1 MLTGG
6 REVEIEGIA
15 NYVQPTLLDEVHEEM
30 SLWKDEIFGPV
41 LAAIPFDDEQQA
53 IELANNHIYALAASI
68 WTDDLHRAHRVAG
81 RLNAGTVS
89 VNTVDALDVTV
100 PFGGNKQS
108 GFGRDLSLH
117 AFDKFTTLKTT
128 WFQFR

>member
-15 NYVQPTLLDEVHEEM
+15 NYVQPTLLDGVNEEM

-53 IELANNHIYALAASI
+53 IQLANNHIYALAASI

-81 RLNAGTVS
+81 RLNAGHGVGQYRGC
-89 VNTVDALDVTV
+89 A
-100 PFGGNKQS
+100 
-108 GFGRDLSLH
+108 GRH
-117 AFDKFTTLKTT
+117 RAV
-128 WFQFR
+128 WRQ